1 MMIAIYSSV
10 DCRQP
15 LRTACDLDCPTLTSR
30 ACKTENR
37 RGEGGLAPLLDQPPG
52 TACQLQSLLARVS
65 CAPENWPGSSMAPW
79 NSQKKDTGS
88 RQGAGTAG
96 ASSGSGK
103 AAVLL
108 SNPTFE
114 GRKNDQGAGVCRP
127 AGLGL
132 VWVPSKGS
140 GGQRR
145 QRLAA
150 SAPLPSSSGC
160 LRGVAWRTS
169 GPVLVLGHFCTGAT
183 EYGPCRAAT
192 PLPPCSC
199 RHGRAAAW
207 LTPGHVHR
215 VLT

>member
-1 MMIAIYSSV
+1 
-10 DCRQP
+10 
-15 LRTACDLDCPTLTSR
+15 
-30 ACKTENR
+30 
-37 RGEGGLAPLLDQPPG
+37 
-52 TACQLQSLLARVS
+52 
-65 CAPENWPGSSMAPW
+65 MAPW

-183 EYGPCRAAT
+183 EYDYRVWTLPRGHPTAALQLQARQGCCVAHARPCTPSSHLRQQLGPIGSAPSVSA
-192 PLPPCSC
+192 PCGSYITSSTSC
-199 RHGRAAAW
+199 W
-207 LTPGHVHR
+207 
-215 VLT
+215 